1 MLAPSSSRA
10 PHCGFKLKGTAV
22 RGTLQ
27 AIEKLHGSPGRLAVE
42 ERLAP
47 DLREILAAGV
57 IAAGWYP
64 VELNAQMHLA
74 VRDLFGNGTWAA
86 SRAIGREAAK
96 IDFGGIYRVLLRAV
110 PHATLWER
118 VGLAWNQYN
127 SAGSSNWEITAPG
140 VAVGTM
146 IDCDGY
152 NEGLWESAA
161 GRLETMLERSGVRAR
176 SATFLEMSAHGA
188 RAEVLWIE

>member
-1 MLAPSSSRA
+1 MTPPSSRRG
-10 PHCGFKLKGTAV
+10 PFCGFKLKGTAV

-27 AIEKLHGSPGRLAVE
+27 AIEKLHGVPGRIAVE

-47 DLREILAAGV
+47 ELREILTEGV

-64 VELNAQMHLA
+64 VELNAQMHIA
-74 VRDLFGNGTWAA
+74 VRDLFGNGSWAV
-86 SRAIGREAAK
+86 SRSLGREAAK
-96 IDFGGIYRVLLRAV
+96 IDFGGVYRVLLRAV

-127 SAGSSNWEITAPG
+127 SAGSSRWEVTAPG
-140 VAVGTM
+140 VALGTM
-146 IDCDGY
+146 ADCEGY

-176 SATFLEMSAHGA
+176 AVTFLEMSAHGS